1 MIDDTMISAYC
12 NRLLKE
18 RRISLSENRD
28 VDGRIMYSVKFY
40 QPEWFS
46 ELNDDLQYCI
56 VANIQKY
63 VQENIMSILSLSN
76 NFDHLE
82 SIDHNYDLDNSDS
95 HLTDTTKKRKFG
107 DY

>member
-1 MIDDTMISAYC
+1 MISGYC
-12 NRLLKE
+12 NRLLRE
-18 RRISLSENRD
+18 RRISLSENRE

-76 NFDHLE
+76 NLDPLE
-82 SIDHNYDLDNSDS
+82 STDHYDGLDNLDNSDG